1 MTGLRL
7 SNPFYSSP
15 MKTPPDTPE
24 FANFTS
30 AMRDIMKVSKSEL
43 QARIEAQKESG
54 KQLSRGASLDPAVSA
69 KLRSL
74 VSD

>member
-1 MTGLRL
+1 MA
-7 SNPFYSSP
+7 

-24 FANFTS
+24 FAKFTE
-30 AMRDIMKVSKSEL
+30 AVRDIMKVSKSEM
-43 QARIEAQKESG
+43 QARIEAQKQSG
-54 KQLSRGASLDPAVSA
+54 ERLSRGASLDPAVSA